1 MPSPRALRRPDVSR
15 AAGVRRAGGFTLV
28 ELMVVL
34 VVAALLAGV
43 AVPNMM
49 PAIDAMRMRAAA
61 GDIASALRYVRGQ
74 ALSRGRE
81 ATFFL
86 DVEKHYYRVS
96 GRQKN
101 FGLPS
106 SIKLE
111 LFTAEHELQGEGGGS
126 IRFYPDGSA
135 TGGRVTLVAGN
146 KKNLIDV
153 NWLTGAIVLREDA
166 EASE

>member
-1 MPSPRALRRPDVSR
+1 MSISEPLRRWQPPVPGYRKDS
-15 AAGVRRAGGFTLV
+15 GFTLI

-49 PAIDAMRMRAAA
+49 PAIAAMRMRAAA

-74 ALSRGRE
+74 ALSHGRE

-86 DVEKHYYRVS
+86 DVEKNFYRVS
-96 GRQKN
+96 GRHKSY
-101 FGLPS
+101 GLPS
-106 SIKLE
+106 SVKLE
-111 LFTAEHELQGEGGGS
+111 LFTAEQELGGEAGGN

-146 KKNLIDV
+146 KKNVVDV
-153 NWLTGAIVLREDA
+153 NWLTGAIVLRDEA
-166 EASE
+166 ESSE

>member
-1 MPSPRALRRPDVSR
+1 MPSSR
-15 AAGVRRAGGFTLV
+15 VRRQPPGIGRFRSASGFTLV

-61 GDIASALRYVRGQ
+61 GDIASALRHVRGQ
-74 ALSRGRE
+74 ALSSGRE

-96 GRQKN
+96 GRHKHYA
-101 FGLPS
+101 LPS
-106 SIKLE
+106 SVKLG
-111 LFTAEHELQGEGGGS
+111 LFTAEHELEGDGGGS

-135 TGGRVTLVAGN
+135 TGGRVTLLAGN
-146 KKNLIDV
+146 KKNLVDV
-153 NWLTGAIVLREDA
+153 NWLTGAIVLRDDA
-166 EASE
+166 EADAAE